1 MLQIGNTPM
10 HFAVM
15 SNNLSIV
22 RILDEY
28 NADATIKN
36 DQGIC
41 SIDVALS
48 QDLRDIKLH
57 FMAQQKYKAFD
68 FQGV

>member
-1 MLQIGNTPM
+1 M

-15 SNNLSIV
+15 AKNLSIV

-36 DQGIC
+36 SSNVC
-41 SIDVALS
+41 PIDTALTE
-48 QDLRDIKLH
+48 DLRDIKLH
-57 FMAQQKYKAFD
+57 FMAQ
-68 FQGV
+68 